1 MSGQFIHCLRFP
13 QEEGRRGQERG
24 DFRPFLDQ
32 ETERHVRPAAVTQ
45 LGKQEGEDALP
56 TLIQLLRSNDW
67 RLRAAAAD
75 AIAGMGPR
83 CAERM
88 KPLVHDTDEN
98 VRIAAVRVLLN
109 LAEDE
114 WLKHEL
120 GLTTGD
126 DMRRKSPS
134 NSNIVSERT
143 TR

>member
-1 MSGQFIHCLRFP
+1 
-13 QEEGRRGQERG
+13 
-24 DFRPFLDQ
+24 
-32 ETERHVRPAAVTQ
+32 
-45 LGKQEGEDALP
+45 
-56 TLIQLLRSNDW
+56 
-67 RLRAAAAD
+67 LRAAAAD

-98 VRIAAVRVLLN
+98 VRIAAVRVLLK

-126 DMRRKSPS
+126 DVRGKGPS
-134 NSNIVSERT
+134 NSKVVSGRVAE
-143 TR
+143 